1 MQTRTIYACIRLAAY
16 SIVLGFSL
24 IHTAYGQDKSSQDTS
39 AQPQGAVDRVEYAK
53 HFLSIFYPEMEKH
66 PFRVILRDETPFNG
80 SPSMISFALELQP
93 PKPDERIILGVTPHA
108 DESVLKLLPFDSGF
122 WFNSDGQ
129 LFQYGLTAQ
138 LLHEERIQNVEREI
152 NLHQEWSDEEA
163 IAALERGGAKYGPRE
178 KEAFLRTLPLSS
190 LTELFGKTT
199 IASTRFNLRVEFPS
213 GERRS
218 GTLTWT
224 VYFKCGDDKH
234 PAAIYG
240 ASFEPF
246 EGRLLNLGKQ
256 DSIPQ

>member
-1 MQTRTIYACIRLAAY
+1 MPTTTISTYIRHAFYLFVLAC
-16 SIVLGFSL
+16 SL
-24 IHTAYGQDKSSQDTS
+24 IHAALGQNQSGQDKSKQR
-39 AQPQGAVDRVEYAK
+39 QGAVDRVEYAK
-53 HFLSIFYPEMEKH
+53 HFLGIFYPEMEKH
-66 PFRVILRDETPFNG
+66 QFRVVIRDKTPFNL
-80 SPSMISFALELQP
+80 SPSLIEFALELES
-93 PKPDERIILGVTPHA
+93 PKPDERIIMGEMPHP

-122 WFNSDGQ
+122 WFNNKGQ

-152 NLHQEWSDEEA
+152 NLHQQWSDEEA

-199 IASTRFNLRVEFPS
+199 IASTRFNLRVELPS